1 MQIDQ
6 IIRSKRKTI
15 AIEVL
20 PGGKVIVRA
29 PLHAS
34 NVHIFS
40 ALQSRAAWLQAAK
53 KKMAQMDAARQPR
66 NYVEGEL
73 FWYLGREYPLHLV
86 DGNSPALRFDGSGTF
101 LLSRKR
107 TSDGQALFIAW
118 YREKTRNLVSQ
129 LIARYQ
135 SGQAFQV
142 GSVRITSAKTRW
154 GSCSGKN
161 NLNFTYRL
169 SMAPPSA
176 VEYVVVHELM
186 HTRIKNHSPQF
197 WHAVEA
203 VLPHWKKERVWLR
216 KNGLK
221 LTLD

>member
-1 MQIDQ
+1 MAMDHY
-6 IIRSKRKTI
+6 KNGTLKN
-15 AIEVL
+15 AAFDLGLEC
-20 PGGKVIVRA
+20 IVRTSPLFSKSA
-29 PLHAS
+29 PL
-34 NVHIFS
+34 
-40 ALQSRAAWLQAAK
+40 
-53 KKMAQMDAARQPR
+53 RQGVLRTGKYISTSLRPA
-66 NYVEGEL
+66 
-73 FWYLGREYPLHLV
+73 
-86 DGNSPALRFDGSGTF
+86 NS
-101 LLSRKR
+101 R
-107 TSDGQALFIAW
+107 TSSLPPG
-118 YREKTRNLVSQ
+118 V
-129 LIARYQ
+129 
-135 SGQAFQV
+135 QAFQV

-169 SMAPPSA
+169 SMAPLSA